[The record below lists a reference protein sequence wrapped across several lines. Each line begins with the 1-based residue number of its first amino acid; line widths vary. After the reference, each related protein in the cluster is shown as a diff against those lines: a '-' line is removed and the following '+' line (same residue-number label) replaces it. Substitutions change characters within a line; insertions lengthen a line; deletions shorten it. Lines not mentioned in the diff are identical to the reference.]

1 MTSTAAERRVEVRP
15 PESERPRYGLLAG
28 LALGLL
34 PAELDQSIF
43 ATALPA
49 VVAELGG
56 LAGLALINASY
67 VLAGA
72 VAMLLVG
79 PLGDRFGRRPVFVWA
94 TVAFLAGSVL
104 GGVAPTL
111 PVLVAARVVQGLGG
125 GGLLVLIQAIVADLV
140 APRRRAWYLAVVDAT
155 YAVAAVSGPVL
166 GGWLTEYASW
176 RWAFWLN
183 LPVGVLA
190 LLAVMRW
197 LPASRPLHSGSRVAS
212 RLRPLGL
219 LRCRAVGLPVA
230 GGALLAVAV
239 FGAVNYLPTFLQ
251 LAAGQSPVHAGLTML
266 SLVAGLGLATVA
278 AAHWL
283 RRTGRAYGPPVIGA
297 LLVTLALGLCATL
310 TPDSPLP
317 AMIIYLFLLGAGT
330 GLAWEVL
337 IVVVQEA
344 APADQLGSATAVN
357 GFCREVGVLVG
368 TAAVGGLLVQRLAG
382 VGLEPMA
389 YADALTPLLAGLVPV
404 TLLAAGLL
412 AAVRPV
418 QLRVGHR

>member
-1 MTSTAAERRVEVRP
+1 
-15 PESERPRYGLLAG
+15 
-28 LALGLL
+28 
-34 PAELDQSIF
+34 
-43 ATALPA
+43 
-49 VVAELGG
+49 
-56 LAGLALINASY
+56 
-67 VLAGA
+67 
-72 VAMLLVG
+72 
-79 PLGDRFGRRPVFVWA
+79 
-94 TVAFLAGSVL
+94 
-104 GGVAPTL
+104 
-111 PVLVAARVVQGLGG
+111 
-125 GGLLVLIQAIVADLV
+125 
-140 APRRRAWYLAVVDAT
+140 
-155 YAVAAVSGPVL
+155 VAAVSGPVL

-197 LPASRPLHSGSRVAS
+197 LPASRPLHSGSWVAS
-212 RLRPLGL
+212 PLLPLGL
-219 LRCRAVGLPVA
+219 LRRRAVGLPVA

-357 GFCREVGVLVG
+357 GFCREVGVIVG

-389 YADALTPLLAGLVPV
+389 YADALTSLLAGLVPV

>member
-1 MTSTAAERRVEVRP
+1 MTSTAAERRVEARP

-56 LAGLALINASY
+56 LAGLALINTSY

-197 LPASRPLHSGSRVAS
+197 LPASRPLHSGSA
-212 RLRPLGL
+212 LRP
-219 LRCRAVGLPVA
+219 RCGHWACC
-230 GGALLAVAV
+230 
-239 FGAVNYLPTFLQ
+239 
-251 LAAGQSPVHAGLTML
+251 
-266 SLVAGLGLATVA
+266 A
-278 AAHWL
+278 AAPSGSPSRAARCSL
-283 RRTGRAYGPPVIGA
+283 SQCSGRSTICRHSCSSPPA
-297 LLVTLALGLCATL
+297 R
-310 TPDSPLP
+310 
-317 AMIIYLFLLGAGT
+317 
-330 GLAWEVL
+330 
-337 IVVVQEA
+337 VQSTR
-344 APADQLGSATAVN
+344 G
-357 GFCREVGVLVG
+357 
-368 TAAVGGLLVQRLAG
+368 
-382 VGLEPMA
+382 
-389 YADALTPLLAGLVPV
+389 
-404 TLLAAGLL
+404 
-412 AAVRPV
+412 
-418 QLRVGHR
+418 

>member
-1 MTSTAAERRVEVRP
+1 
-15 PESERPRYGLLAG
+15 
-28 LALGLL
+28 
-34 PAELDQSIF
+34 
-43 ATALPA
+43 
-49 VVAELGG
+49 
-56 LAGLALINASY
+56 
-67 VLAGA
+67 
-72 VAMLLVG
+72 
-79 PLGDRFGRRPVFVWA
+79 
-94 TVAFLAGSVL
+94 
-104 GGVAPTL
+104 
-111 PVLVAARVVQGLGG
+111 
-125 GGLLVLIQAIVADLV
+125 
-140 APRRRAWYLAVVDAT
+140 
-155 YAVAAVSGPVL
+155 VAAVSGPVL

-212 RLRPLGL
+212 PLRPLDL

-251 LAAGQSPVHAGLTML
+251 LARRPESSPRGVNDAQLGRRPRPGHCCGR
-266 SLVAGLGLATVA
+266 SLVAAN
-278 AAHWL
+278 
-283 RRTGRAYGPPVIGA
+283 RTGVRPAGHRCAAGYGRPWPVRD
-297 LLVTLALGLCATL
+297 
-310 TPDSPLP
+310 PNPRLP
-317 AMIIYLFLLGAGT
+317 VARDDHLPFLLGAGT

>member
-1 MTSTAAERRVEVRP
+1 MTSTAAERRVELRP

-56 LAGLALINASY
+56 LAGLALINTSY

-166 GGWLTEYASW
+166 GYWLTEYASW

-212 RLRPLGL
+212 PLRPLGL

-239 FGAVNYLPTFLQ
+239 FGALNYLPTFLQ